1 MLFFKK
7 NRQYEDGSSL
17 IISEA
22 VEAEQVAIAYRQL
35 RLSSL
40 AVLLNTF
47 ILVWV
52 LWDIV
57 NNTALMVW
65 GISQFVVISWRWF
78 NARSYK
84 HNRGNRTVS
93 EWKNVFLIGMV
104 LSALI
109 WGAVSLFLFPI
120 NSPLHQSILII
131 VLAGMSAGAV
141 SSLSSIYYASPI
153 YLSII
158 ILPLILVLG
167 MHPDSLHHVLAL
179 VITFYWVLLLIV
191 GRRIY
196 DNITGA
202 LQSRI
207 LHEQALS
214 ELQLSEE
221 RFETIFKEAPTGI
234 FYYDNDLIVLNSNA
248 EMLNILQ
255 ISRDQIIGL
264 NLNNL
269 PDPCLYDALTAT
281 KKGNKGFYEGPY
293 TTMINKLQLWITF
306 KTSPIYDSHRAIVG
320 GVAIVTDIT
329 ERYLAEEKMKHHA
342 YFDVLTD
349 IPNRLLLED
358 RIEQALAHY
367 RRHGTL
373 LAVLFLDLDHF
384 KSINDSVGH
393 HIGDVLLIE
402 TAKRLTSVCREED
415 TVARL
420 GGDEFVILLSDLGV
434 DSRTAA
440 MSAEAVAEKIHET
453 LSLAFDVGLNE
464 PINTSSSIGIALVSS
479 HENSADD
486 LLKFADTAMYQAK
499 KEGRNTTRFYQDK
512 MDEWIKKRLFLE
524 NGLRHAIKNRE
535 LELYYQPLVE
545 ISSKNVV
552 GAEALLRWNHPA
564 MGLVM
569 PDEIITI
576 AEESGLIVAIGEWV
590 IREACGQFV
599 RMKHDSIRGNFLQR
613 IAVNVSVLQFR
624 QNDFVDKIITIVNET
639 KIDPAMLEIELT
651 ESVIID
657 KMEIVI
663 DKINRL
669 KQFGI
674 CVSMDDFGT
683 GYSSLSSLKQLPIST
698 LKIDRSFI
706 RDIMIDSDDAA
717 LVETIIAMAS
727 IFKLDVIAEGVETIE
742 QLKFLESFKCRYF
755 QGYLCSK
762 PVPFQEFDELLK
774 TNFNMGSF

>member
-1 MLFFKK
+1 
-7 NRQYEDGSSL
+7 
-17 IISEA
+17 
-22 VEAEQVAIAYRQL
+22 
-35 RLSSL
+35 
-40 AVLLNTF
+40 
-47 ILVWV
+47 
-52 LWDIV
+52 
-57 NNTALMVW
+57 
-65 GISQFVVISWRWF
+65 
-78 NARSYK
+78 
-84 HNRGNRTVS
+84 
-93 EWKNVFLIGMV
+93 
-104 LSALI
+104 
-109 WGAVSLFLFPI
+109 
-120 NSPLHQSILII
+120 
-131 VLAGMSAGAV
+131 
-141 SSLSSIYYASPI
+141 
-153 YLSII
+153 
-158 ILPLILVLG
+158 
-167 MHPDSLHHVLAL
+167 
-179 VITFYWVLLLIV
+179 
-191 GRRIY
+191 
-196 DNITGA
+196 
-202 LQSRI
+202 
-207 LHEQALS
+207 
-214 ELQLSEE
+214 
-221 RFETIFKEAPTGI
+221 
-234 FYYDNDLIVLNSNA
+234 
-248 EMLNILQ
+248 
-255 ISRDQIIGL
+255 
-264 NLNNL
+264 
-269 PDPCLYDALTAT
+269 
-281 KKGNKGFYEGPY
+281 
-293 TTMINKLQLWITF
+293 
-306 KTSPIYDSHRAIVG
+306 
-320 GVAIVTDIT
+320 
-329 ERYLAEEKMKHHA
+329 
-342 YFDVLTD
+342 
-349 IPNRLLLED
+349 
-358 RIEQALAHY
+358 
-367 RRHGTL
+367 
-373 LAVLFLDLDHF
+373 
-384 KSINDSVGH
+384 
-393 HIGDVLLIE
+393 
-402 TAKRLTSVCREED
+402 
-415 TVARL
+415 
-420 GGDEFVILLSDLGV
+420 
-434 DSRTAA
+434 
-440 MSAEAVAEKIHET
+440 
-453 LSLAFDVGLNE
+453 
-464 PINTSSSIGIALVSS
+464 
-479 HENSADD
+479 
-486 LLKFADTAMYQAK
+486 
-499 KEGRNTTRFYQDK
+499 

-742 QLKFLESFKCRYF
+742 QLKFLKSFKCRYF